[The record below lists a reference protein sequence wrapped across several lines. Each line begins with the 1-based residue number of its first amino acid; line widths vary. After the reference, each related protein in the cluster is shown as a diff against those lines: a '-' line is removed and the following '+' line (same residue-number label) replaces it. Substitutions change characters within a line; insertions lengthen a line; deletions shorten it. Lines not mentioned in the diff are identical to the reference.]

1 MRYENE
7 HSFSRCDPALI
18 PLHQTEPAPDQ
29 RRTRILDAAER
40 CFAIGGF
47 HRTTMA
53 DIAREAGMSAGNLYR
68 YFLSKDAVVS
78 KLCERDRAGLTTDFM
93 ALKDIDDPFEAF
105 RQMGRKHLVEEPRSR
120 AVLVAEIW
128 AEAGRNPAICNI
140 CTAFEQEISLQLQ
153 GFLHILVAR
162 GLMRADVD
170 IRSLAAMLNAMIDGV
185 IVQRARQPG
194 FDPEPFIARIME
206 LIKAAG
212 QGAIPGLLLSDSTDG
227 NSP

>member
-1 MRYENE
+1 M
-7 HSFSRCDPALI
+7 I
-18 PLHQTEPAPDQ
+18 PFAQTDQVPDQ

-40 CFAIGGF
+40 CFALGGF

-78 KLCERDRAGLTTDFM
+78 TLCERDRADLTADFM

-105 RQMGRKHLVEEPRSR
+105 RQMGQKHLVQEPRSR

-140 CTAFEQEISLQLQ
+140 CTAFEQEIALQLE
-153 GFLHILVAR
+153 GFLQVLVAR
-162 GLMRADVD
+162 GLMRTDID
-170 IRSLAAMLNAMIDGV
+170 IRALAQMLQAMIDGV

-194 FDPEPFIARIME
+194 FDPEPFIARIIE

-212 QGAIPGLLLSDSTDG
+212 QGAIPGLLIQNRNDG
-227 NSP
+227 NAP